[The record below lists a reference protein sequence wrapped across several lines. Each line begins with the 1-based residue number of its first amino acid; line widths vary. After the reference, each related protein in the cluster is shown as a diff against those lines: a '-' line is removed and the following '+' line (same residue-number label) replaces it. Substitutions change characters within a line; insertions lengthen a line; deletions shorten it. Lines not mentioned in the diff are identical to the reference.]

1 MFLAKTEKNLAIFTV
16 LKKLANIL
24 YPIRH
29 RLLYIPIG
37 LLFALSFVDCAKRGS
52 PSGGL
57 KDTLAPVIVKST
69 PENYSTNF
77 DGNEIRISFDE
88 YIKLVDVQK
97 NLIVS
102 PPLEYQPIITP
113 LNTSKQLR
121 IKIVDTLRENT
132 TYSFNFG
139 KSIVDNNEGI
149 EFPYFKYVFSTGS
162 YIDSLQLN
170 GNIKDALRPMPENP
184 ISVAL
189 YELNENFTDSIIFR
203 KKPMYIT
210 TTRDSTGNFQ
220 LTNLKA
226 GKYLLIGLKENN
238 NDYIF
243 QSRNDKIA
251 FLQDTITLPTDSTYT
266 LTLFKETQDYKI
278 ARPAHISK
286 NEFIFGYEGNI
297 DSLVLEPISTLP
309 EDFKTSTYRD
319 AKKDTLHYW
328 FKPAFDSEVTDS
340 LLYLAKN
347 RGVVDTVEVNIKS
360 LFADS
365 LKVRLFK
372 GGTLTPIDTFQL
384 EFNTPLRTIDPSL
397 ITILDKDS
405 IGVPVKTERDS
416 IYNRAKLLFDKKPDQ
431 RYIITALPG
440 TFTDF
445 FEETNDTLKYVVKTK
460 VEDDYGTIALTL
472 QNANEFPLIVE
483 IVSSKFEVL
492 RSRHISENNPISFEF
507 IEPGFYYIRIIFDSN
522 NNKVWDTGNFLRRKQ
537 PERVLYYPSKIE
549 VRANWGLK
557 ETFILN

>member
-1 MFLAKTEKNLAIFTV
+1 
-16 LKKLANIL
+16 LKKLLQIVRP
-24 YPIRH
+24 YKH
-29 RLLYIPIG
+29 QLLYIPIG
-37 LLFALSFVDCAKRGS
+37 VLFALSFVDCAKRGS

-57 KDTLAPVIVKST
+57 KDTLAPVIVRST

-77 DGNEIRISFDE
+77 DGDEIRIYFDE
-88 YIKLVDVQK
+88 YIKLVDIQK

-113 LNTSKQLR
+113 TNTSKQLR
-121 IKIVDTLRENT
+121 IKIIDTLRENT

-149 EFPYFKYVFSTGS
+149 EFPYFKYVFSTGA

-170 GNIKDALRPMPENP
+170 GTINDALLPVPENP
-184 ISVAL
+184 VSVAL
-189 YELNENFTDSIIFR
+189 YELNEEYTDSIIFS

-220 LTNLKA
+220 LTNLKE
-226 GKYLLIGLKENN
+226 GKYVLVGLKENN

-243 QSRNDKIA
+243 QPKTDKIA
-251 FLQDTITLPTDSTYT
+251 FLKDTITLPTDSTYT
-266 LTLFKETQDYKI
+266 LTLFKEILDYNI
-278 ARPAHISK
+278 SRPSHTSK
-286 NEFIFGYEGNI
+286 NEFIFGYQGNI

-309 EDFKTSTYRD
+309 ENFTSVTYRD

-328 FKPAFDSEVTDS
+328 FKPEFDSEVTDS

-347 RGVVDTVEVNIKS
+347 RGQTDTLEVNIKN

-365 LKVRLFK
+365 LKIGVLK

-384 EFNTPLRTIDPSL
+384 EFNTPLQTINESL
-397 ITILDKDS
+397 ITVLDTDS
-405 IGVPVKTERDS
+405 IAVPVTTQRDTL
-416 IYNRAKLLFDKKPDQ
+416 YNRAKIIFEKKADQ
-431 RYIITALPG
+431 RYNITALPG

-445 FEETNDTLKYVVKTK
+445 FEETNDTLNYTIKTK
-460 VEDDYGTIALTL
+460 AKDDYGDISLTL

-483 IVSSKFEVL
+483 LLNTKFEVL
-492 RSRHISENNPISFEF
+492 RSKHISENKVVSFEF

-522 NNKVWDTGNFLRRKQ
+522 NNKIWDTGNFLRKEQ
-537 PERVLYYPSKIE
+537 PEKIVYYPREIE
-549 VRANWGLK
+549 VRANWSLP